1 MIIDTHR
8 NLDNMIKYAKE
19 CNDEKKRDEFLNVS
33 KSKNGEIK
41 VILSGIILFLLLW
54 WYYESNST
62 KMMME
67 IIIPFFVFIFGSL
80 AIYVRCLR
88 NKKMDLINKNS
99 PLLCYESEIVEI
111 KKHRSTKM
119 SRPRIRTTRYW
130 VELQHNVRISI
141 LADEYF
147 KLLEFGIKK
156 VKVYF
161 IEELLD
167 NYQIF
172 KMEPVF
178 ETIIQEPK
186 SIEYS
191 GSEVSGK
198 IENEEKCDGNKNLDR
213 LISKATIVRN
223 RKAKERNVVYHSGVA
238 IYMLF
243 LGFVGMTFLLGYY
256 AVIYSQPL
264 LWILVV
270 LFLLPVYV
278 FALFAI
284 ATYKMNRIISKI
296 MNNNLPL
303 LVAECNV
310 VDIRTQ
316 KRFSYNGWKMEY
328 FIILDDNVQIEIKSK
343 QYEEITENHIKKIN
357 IYFYEDLLINN
368 EQFNIE
374 YR

>member
-99 PLLCYESEIVEI
+99 PLMCYESEIVEI
-111 KKHRSTKM
+111 KRHRHIGG
-119 SRPRIRTTRYW
+119 RRYRRDISYC
-130 VELQHNVRISI
+130 VKLQHDVVISI
-141 LADEYF
+141 PRNEYF
-147 KLLEFGIKK
+147 KLIEFGIKK

-161 IEELLD
+161 IEELLE

-264 LWILVV
+264 LWIA
-270 LFLLPVYV
+270 PRMK
-278 FALFAI
+278 
-284 ATYKMNRIISKI
+284 TR
-296 MNNNLPL
+296 
-303 LVAECNV
+303 
-310 VDIRTQ
+310 
-316 KRFSYNGWKMEY
+316 
-328 FIILDDNVQIEIKSK
+328 
-343 QYEEITENHIKKIN
+343 
-357 IYFYEDLLINN
+357 
-368 EQFNIE
+368 
-374 YR
+374 